1 MNDQPKKATRKA
13 RPMDSQQSEKAP
25 LNTPDARASVRVAAD
40 SLRHLLTLF
49 HDQLQAMTTEH
60 NAGWR
65 MVAGLSGGVALTQ
78 SRGEVFKGMRELEQA
93 LVEAHGHRVE
103 PTTTPVNFMESD
115 SPDGPWTPVPASKV
129 TARTYQ
135 IGGAGADAMLCDA
148 LEGLAESL
156 GFARKGNANGGAASR
171 DTFNRHDLLSPIDLR
186 RLESALKSL
195 RLWCEQSPSTP
206 LPARVGETDSAS
218 TDDAMRPALDE
229 SDCIVLHALK
239 KLGQE
244 RLHSAHRIAKWLT
257 DHKRDKQR
265 SARTVSTSLKNLV
278 RLGYAERSNGE
289 RRGARLTMKG
299 LRAEDCCD

>member
-13 RPMDSQQSEKAP
+13 RPTDPQQREKAP

-40 SLRHLLTLF
+40 SLRHQLTLF
-49 HDQLQAMTTEH
+49 HDQLQAMTMEH

-135 IGGAGADAMLCDA
+135 IGGEGADAMLCDA

-156 GFARKGNANGGAASR
+156 GFARKGNANGGATSR

-206 LPARVGETDSAS
+206 LPARVGETDSE
-218 TDDAMRPALDE
+218 P
-229 SDCIVLHALK
+229 
-239 KLGQE
+239 G
-244 RLHSAHRIAKWLT
+244 
-257 DHKRDKQR
+257 
-265 SARTVSTSLKNLV
+265 STSITFTDNEWQMFTEMARKDGSYLWSSTA
-278 RLGYAERSNGE
+278 LGREAKVGDETARRFIARMCDHDLAERPEGS
-289 RRGARLTMKG
+289 RRGARLTTQGRRLASGKS
-299 LRAEDCCD
+299 AKPQA